1 MRRNHSLVIFVAL
14 IAALSTLAGCASKQ
28 EPPTACTGLLNT
40 QIPAAAIGLPTTGA
54 MVTATEL
61 MPATGTG
68 AAAVGAYCKLSAD
81 IYPVDPKAP
90 HIKLTVNLPANYNGK
105 GLMLG
110 GGGYNG
116 TIPASNGNIPAGPAN
131 TLVPLAQGYATFSS
145 DSGHQANALASQDGS
160 FGVNDEAL
168 RNFSGD
174 ALKKTRDVSLLLI
187 QRYYN
192 TTKPERMYFVGGS
205 TGGREALAVAQR
217 WPEDWDGVVALYPAW
232 NAASLDLQFGRIT
245 RALAAKGAYM
255 NQAKRKTLY
264 DAAMQ
269 SCDKLDGVE
278 DGLISNVNA
287 CNLSFNPSTAKLN
300 GKALRCLGGKDTGD
314 DCLSDAQIKALKVYS
329 TPITFNYK
337 LGSGE
342 TQYPGFNVWG
352 SDLGMVNANPLQA
365 RVTFLALNMA
375 APAHPMP
382 THAPYMSIF
391 WDQWTRFFITRESS
405 FDSLA
410 LDPQKPGKWQ
420 ERISELTA
428 LQDVNKT
435 DLSAFHA
442 RGGKLLMAHGKAD
455 VLVSTR
461 ATEQYYKRLQTTM
474 GSDTVNQFVRYYEI
488 PGYGHALSTVYNASW
503 NSLAAL
509 EAWVEKGQAPR
520 NQIVADTLGVPGR
533 TRPLC
538 EFPGWPKYKGSGDVN
553 QASSFECAQ

>member
-1 MRRNHSLVIFVAL
+1 MRRINSLL
-14 IAALSTLAGCASKQ
+14 ILASSLAAIGTLGGCATQQ

-40 QIPAAAIGLPTTGA
+40 QIPASAIGLPTTGA

-61 MPATGTG
+61 IPATGTG
-68 AAAVGAYCKLSAD
+68 TAAIGAYCKLSAD
-81 IYPVDPKAP
+81 IYPIDPKAP
-90 HIKLTVNLPANYNGK
+90 KIKLTLNLPANYKGK

-110 GGGYNG
+110 GGGYDG
-116 TIPASNGNIPAGPAN
+116 TIPASNGNIPAGPTN
-131 TLVPLAQGYATFSS
+131 MVVPLALGYATFSS

-160 FGVNDEAL
+160 FGVNEEAV

-174 ALKKTRDVSLLLI
+174 ALKKTRDVSVHLI

-245 RALAAKGAYM
+245 RALAAKGAYL

-269 SCDKLDGVE
+269 TCDKLDGVE
-278 DGLISNVNA
+278 DGLISNVKA
-287 CNLSFNPSTAKLN
+287 CNTSFNPSTAKLN
-300 GKALRCLGGKDTGD
+300 GKALRCAGGKDTGD
-314 DCLSDAQIKALKVYS
+314 DCLSDAQIKALKVYD
-329 TPITFNYK
+329 TPITFSYK

-352 SDLGMVNANPLQA
+352 SDLGMVNANPLQS
-365 RVTFLALNMA
+365 RVTFLALNMG
-375 APAHPMP
+375 APTNPMP
-382 THAPYMSIF
+382 ANAPYMSIF
-391 WDQWTRFFITRESS
+391 WDQWTRFFVTRDPY
-405 FDSLA
+405 FDSLS

-435 DLSAFHA
+435 DLSAFQA

-461 ATEQYYKRLQTTM
+461 ATEQYYKRLQKTM
-474 GSDTVNQFVRYYEI
+474 GTDKVNQFVRYYEI

-520 NQIVADTLGVPGR
+520 DQIVADTVGVPGR

-553 QASSFECAQ
+553 QASSFECVQ